1 MSLSTQQA
9 VMVLVKAAQVAQ
21 TRGAFTLPEAG
32 VISQAVAV
40 FPTEQPAT
48 EDAVAAAAAQAA
60 TEESASEE
68 TSVEDLGK
76 EAVTTGLTSDSDD
89 DGEADE

>member
-9 VMVLVKAAQVAQ
+9 VMVLVKAVQVAQ

-40 FPTEQPAT
+40 FPTEQPGA
-48 EDAVAAAAAQAA
+48 EDAVAAAAAAA
-60 TEESASEE
+60 AEAEGAPEELPEE
-68 TSVEDLGK
+68 DSGE
-76 EAVTTGLTSDSDD
+76 EAVTTGLTADADD
-89 DGEADE
+89 AAND